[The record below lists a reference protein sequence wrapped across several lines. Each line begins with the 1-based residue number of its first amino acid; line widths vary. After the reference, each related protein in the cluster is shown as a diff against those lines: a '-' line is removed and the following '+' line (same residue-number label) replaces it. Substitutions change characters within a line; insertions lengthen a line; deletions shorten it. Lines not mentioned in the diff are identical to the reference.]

1 MPVVRQPESA
11 TKHRGVPYAQDSIE
25 NLHELVAIHLQRT
38 DLRYTAG
45 RQAIWAP
52 DEYLRHLGGHPRRPE
67 EFCLPPPL

>member
-11 TKHRGVPYAQDSIE
+11 TKHRAAPHAQDSIE

-45 RQAIWAP
+45 RQAVI
-52 DEYLRHLGGHPRRPE
+52 HPRRTE